1 MSFKAFMRT
10 IAGLIGSL
18 TITSAI
24 MAVFMGLILMNI
36 IINVEKLDEVFS
48 ESLITFIEENKEE
61 SRIIMLSMLE
71 NEGLDLSQFNKQNIQ
86 TACLNREIL
95 DPQVKQ
101 LITTELCSQ
110 EPSLNDK
117 EIQDYILDQMITT
130 NMDKLKEGTLPIEGS
145 NMIKTELN
153 KFIATFGELI
163 YIILIGILVYL
174 IGAFLIFVSVNLNLL
189 RGLYRVCL
197 KTSINLLTTT
207 GLFVLFKYIKP
218 DTLLGLIGRSEQLV
232 QGADIS
238 KVPPEM
244 LKLLI
249 QVILDWLRLST
260 DPLIIISLIASIPF
274 IIITIIILVKR
285 LKDKGEMTGKEQNT
299 LPNEEIV

>member
-207 GLFVLFKYIKP
+207 GLFILFKYIKP